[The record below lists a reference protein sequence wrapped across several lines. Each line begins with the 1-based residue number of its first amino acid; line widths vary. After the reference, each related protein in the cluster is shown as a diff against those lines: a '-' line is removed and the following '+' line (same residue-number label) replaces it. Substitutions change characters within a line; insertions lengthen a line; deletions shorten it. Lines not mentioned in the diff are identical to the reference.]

1 MAVEPSSV
9 PNFDN
14 LPHVQG
20 MPPGCAWGIFDHGG
34 KKDLVGTLNF
44 LTPKIVKSA
53 ASEVKQGV
61 SISLNW
67 PLNAIS
73 KVKAFKRAKPKHNIL
88 YLPETS
94 SLSTKVKSWD
104 DELEINTQDSS
115 QWDSLVHIHH
125 YPTNM
130 VYNGLTPD
138 KQLLNV
144 ESTEENVLPTLDHWH
159 MRGGLVGRGVLV
171 DYKAYADATGV
182 PFDPFDG
189 TAIGIPD
196 LEACIKHF
204 GIDIRPGDILV
215 LRTGTT
221 EALENVATHQPSY
234 SQMSGLESSPEM
246 ARWIWDHRF
255 AAVASDTFA
264 LEAINTLRADGSVDG
279 MERMILHH
287 YLLGMFGMPIGELF
301 DLKRLSEYAHKVKQY
316 TFLLTSVPL
325 NHPGLVGSPA
335 NAVAIF

>member
-1 MAVEPSSV
+1 MAVDPSSV

-14 LPHVQG
+14 LPRVQG
-20 MPPGCAWGIFDHGG
+20 MPPGCAWGIFDKGG

-44 LTPKIVKSA
+44 LTPEIVKAA
-53 ASEVKQGV
+53 ASEVKTGISV
-61 SISLNW
+61 SLNW
-67 PLNAIS
+67 PLTAIS
-73 KVKAFKRAKPKHNIL
+73 KVKPFKRAKPKHNIL

-94 SLSTKVKSWD
+94 NVSNKVKSWE
-104 DELEINTQDSS
+104 DELEFNPQDSS

-130 VYNGLTPD
+130 VYNGFSPD
-138 KQLLNV
+138 KQMLSV

-159 MRGGLVGRGVLV
+159 PRGGLVGRGVLI
-171 DYKAYADATGV
+171 DYKKYAEEKGV
-182 PFDPFDG
+182 PFEPCDG
-189 TAIGIPD
+189 IAITVPD
-196 LEACIKHF
+196 LESCIEYF
-204 GIDIRPGDILV
+204 GITIRPGDILL

-221 EALENVATHQPSY
+221 EALENPATHQPSY

-246 ARWIWDHRF
+246 ARWLWDHRF

-264 LEAINTLRADGSVDG
+264 LEAINTLRADGAVDG

-287 YLLGMFGMPIGELF
+287 YLLSMFGMPIGELF
-301 DLKRLSEYAHKVKQY
+301 DLKRLSEYANKLKQY